1 MSPINDDYECTVAVI
16 VVIATSV
23 ILLMSTYYK
32 RWTLE
37 DCNTSFSSQHHQDKV
52 VAKNDFLQ
60 RVGSRYGYAKSKKG
74 FIDNWRQLEFPT
86 LIPPL
91 SSQPQDDTVT
101 KSLEDEQ
108 EVYLD
113 YAGSALPTS
122 TLLSHVSNIN
132 TQILANPHSI
142 GGGVASDRTLKLMQ
156 LSKDH
161 VMKHFGIDH
170 ESFGLDELDSD
181 TENTTTCPGY
191 QLVFTSGATDSLRL
205 VSERFPWNCV
215 KFSATQGSYMTSYC
229 NNNLQSRRQLKSIQ
243 MQSILL
249 YPRNVHTSVIGMR
262 EVAIGRDAKF
272 HCVSVDELLTATS
285 EWFKSLIETAI
296 TYEDY
301 HDDEQIIHE
310 SREEEKKDD
319 YSTSPPNRATTS
331 LVNQTEEVVSKTIWI
346 HHLLVLPVE
355 CNFSGDRFDWNNTT
369 TSLKSSCFSSYLDC
383 VEYGKIA
390 ICHKWHVLLDTAKA
404 AATSQVH
411 LPTLIP
417 FGPDFAV
424 ISFYKMFGAPTGLG
438 VLFVK
443 KQCRKSKRNP
453 TQTNESPKCCLV
465 EQNASP
471 RHFFGGGSVDVVLP
485 GKDFVVTR
493 NASLTVSATNDNE
506 HIDLGALEH
515 GTQHFRGIASLSH
528 GFQEICDLG
537 GMEAVSSY
545 CSISFYSTYPSLL
558 TYIFLPKSCTRFL
571 ITRPV
576 WPRSW

>member
-1 MSPINDDYECTVAVI
+1 MSPINDDCESYTVAVI

-60 RVGSRYGYAKSKKG
+60 RVGSRYGYANSKKG

-91 SSQPQDDTVT
+91 SSQQQDDTVT
-101 KSLEDEQ
+101 SLEEEQ
-108 EVYLD
+108 DVYLD

-132 TQILANPHSI
+132 TQILANPHSV

-161 VMKHFGIDH
+161 VMKHFGLDK
-170 ESFGLDELDSD
+170 ESFGLDELDND
-181 TENTTTCPGY
+181 TDNTTTCPGY

-205 VSERFPWNCV
+205 LSERFPWNCV
-215 KFSATQGSYMTSYC
+215 KVSATQGSYMTSYC

-285 EWFKSLIETAI
+285 EWFKSLIETSF

-301 HDDEQIIHE
+301 RDDEKIMHE
-310 SREEEKKDD
+310 SREEEKKDECGI
-319 YSTSPPNRATTS
+319 SPPNQATNS
-331 LVNQTEEVVSKTIWI
+331 LENQTEEICKTIWI
-346 HHLLVLPVE
+346 HHLLVLPIE
-355 CNFSGDRFDWNNTT
+355 CNFSGDRFDWNSTT
-369 TSLKSSCFSSYLDC
+369 TLLKSSCFSSYLDC
-383 VEYGKIA
+383 AEYGKIQ
-390 ICHKWHVLLDTAKA
+390 ICHKWHILLDTAKA

-417 FGPDFAV
+417 GGPDFAV
-424 ISFYKMFGAPTGLG
+424 LSFYKMFGTPTGLG
-438 VLFVK
+438 ALFVK
-443 KQCRKSKRNP
+443 KQHRKSKRNH
-453 TQTNESPKCCLV
+453 TQTNESQETCLV
-465 EQNASP
+465 EQNADP

-485 GKDFVVTR
+485 GKDFVVAR

-506 HIDLGALEH
+506 HIDLGVLEH

-528 GFQEICDLG
+528 GFKELDDVG
-537 GMEAVSSY
+537 GMEAVRCKSS
-545 CSISFYSTYPSLL
+545 IPFYPTYPSLL
-558 TYIFLPKSCTRFL
+558 TCLSVYCFFIIISRFL
-571 ITRPV
+571 IT
-576 WPRSW
+576 

>member
-1 MSPINDDYECTVAVI
+1 VYQLSMSPINDDYECYIVAVI

-23 ILLMSTYYK
+23 ILSMSTYYK

-37 DCNTSFSSQHHQDKV
+37 DCNTSFSLQHHQDKV

-60 RVGSRYGYAKSKKG
+60 RVGSRYGYANSKKG

-91 SSQPQDDTVT
+91 SSQQQDDSVT
-101 KSLEDEQ
+101 SPEEEQ

-132 TQILANPHSI
+132 TQILANPHSV

-161 VMKHFGIDH
+161 VMKHFGIDK
-170 ESFGLDELDSD
+170 ESFGLDELDND
-181 TENTTTCPGY
+181 TDNTTTCPGY

-205 VSERFPWNCV
+205 LSERFPWNCV
-215 KFSATQGSYMTSYC
+215 KVSATQGSYMTSFRDC
-229 NNNLQSRRQLKSIQ
+229 NNLQSRRQLKSIQ

-272 HCVSVDELLTATS
+272 HCTPIDELLTATS
-285 EWFKSLIETAI
+285 EWFESLIETSI

-301 HDDEQIIHE
+301 SDDEKIMHE
-310 SREEEKKDD
+310 SREEEKKDECGI
-319 YSTSPPNRATTS
+319 SPPNQATNS
-331 LVNQTEEVVSKTIWI
+331 LENQTEEICKTIWI
-346 HHLLVLPVE
+346 HHLLVLPIE
-355 CNFSGDRFDWNNTT
+355 CNFSGDRFDWNSTT
-369 TSLKSSCFSSYLDC
+369 TLLKSSCFSSYLDC
-383 VEYGKIA
+383 AEYGKIQ
-390 ICHKWHVLLDTAKA
+390 ICHKWHILLDIAKS

-411 LPTLIP
+411 LPTIIP
-417 FGPDFAV
+417 GADFAAV
-424 ISFYKMFGAPTGLG
+424 SFYKMFGAPTGLG
-438 VLFVK
+438 ALFVK
-443 KQCRKSKRNP
+443 KQHRKSKRNI
-453 TQTNESPKCCLV
+453 TQTNEFPQCCLV

-493 NASLTVSATNDNE
+493 NASLTVSTTNDNE
-506 HIDLGALEH
+506 HIDIGAMEH
-515 GTQHFRGIASLSH
+515 GTRHFRGIASLSH
-528 GFQEICDLG
+528 GFQELDDFG
-537 GMEAVSSY
+537 GMEAVSSDS
-545 CSISFYSTYPSLL
+545 SIPFYLTLIHHYSLVSFCLNVFMY
-558 TYIFLPKSCTRFL
+558 
-571 ITRPV
+571 
-576 WPRSW
+576 

>member
-1 MSPINDDYECTVAVI
+1 MSPINDDCESYTVAVI

-60 RVGSRYGYAKSKKG
+60 RVGSRYGYANSKKG

-91 SSQPQDDTVT
+91 SSQQQDDTVT
-101 KSLEDEQ
+101 SLEEEEQ

-161 VMKHFGIDH
+161 VMKHFGIDK
-170 ESFGLDELDSD
+170 ESFGLDELDND

-191 QLVFTSGATDSLRL
+191 QLVFTFGATDSLRL
-205 VSERFPWNCV
+205 VSERFPWNYV
-215 KFSATQGSYMTSYC
+215 KVSATNGSYMTSYC
-229 NNNLQSRRQLKSIQ
+229 YNNLQSRRQLKSIQ

-285 EWFKSLIETAI
+285 EWFKSLIETSF

-301 HDDEQIIHE
+301 HDEKTLHE
-310 SREEEKKDD
+310 STTEEEKDD
-319 YSTSPPNRATTS
+319 YSIPPNQATTS
-331 LVNQTEEVVSKTIWI
+331 LEKQTEEICKTIWI

-355 CNFSGDRFDWNNTT
+355 CNFGGDRFDWNNTT
-369 TSLKSSCFSSYLDC
+369 TSLKSSCFSSYLHC
-383 VEYGKIA
+383 AEFGKIKT
-390 ICHKWHVLLDTAKA
+390 CHKWHILLDTAKA

-417 FGPDFAV
+417 GGPDFTV
-424 ISFYKMFGAPTGLG
+424 VSFYKMFGTPTGLG
-438 VLFVK
+438 ALFVK
-443 KQCRKSKRNP
+443 KQHRKSKRNH
-453 TQTNESPKCCLV
+453 TQTNESQEACLV

-485 GKDFVVTR
+485 GKDFVVAR
-493 NASLTVSATNDNE
+493 NASLTVSTTNDNE
-506 HIDLGALEH
+506 HIDLGVLEH

-528 GFQEICDLG
+528 GFQELNDVG
-537 GMEAVSSY
+537 GMKAVSSD
-545 CSISFYSTYPSLL
+545 CSISFYRLIHRYSLVS
-558 TYIFLPKSCTRFL
+558 FCL
-571 ITRPV
+571 IV
-576 WPRSW
+576 HVLDF

>member
-1 MSPINDDYECTVAVI
+1 MSPINDDYECYTVALI
-16 VVIATSV
+16 VVIATSI
-23 ILLMSTYYK
+23 ILLVSRYK
-32 RWTLE
+32 RWWILHNRST
-37 DCNTSFSSQHHQDKV
+37 SSQQYKDKV

-60 RVGSRYGYAKSKKG
+60 RVGSRYGYANSTKG

-91 SSQPQDDTVT
+91 SSQQQDDTVT
-101 KSLEDEQ
+101 SVVEEEQ

-113 YAGSALPTS
+113 YAGSALPTT

-156 LSKDH
+156 LSKDR
-161 VMKHFGIDH
+161 VMKHFGIDN
-170 ESFGLDELDSD
+170 ESFGLDELDND
-181 TENTTTCPGY
+181 TTNTAAYPGY

-205 VSERFPWNCV
+205 LSERFPWNCV
-215 KFSATQGSYMTSYC
+215 KVSATQGSYMTSYC

-285 EWFKSLIETAI
+285 EWFESLIETSF
-296 TYEDY
+296 TYEAY
-301 HDDEQIIHE
+301 QDDEKIMHE

-319 YSTSPPNRATTS
+319 YSTPPPNQATTS
-331 LVNQTEEVVSKTIWI
+331 LVNQTEDVEICKTIWI

-355 CNFSGDRFDWNNTT
+355 CNFSGDRFDWSNTT
-369 TSLKSSCFSSYLDC
+369 TVLKSSCFSSYLDC
-383 VEYGKIA
+383 SENEKIK
-390 ICHKWHVLLDTAKA
+390 ICHKWHVLLDTGKA

-417 FGPDFAV
+417 GGSDVAIV
-424 ISFYKMFGAPTGLG
+424 SFYKMFGTPTGLG
-438 VLFVK
+438 ALFVK
-443 KQCRKSKRNP
+443 KQHRKSDRNL
-453 TQTNESPKCCLV
+453 TQTNESQEACLV

-471 RHFFGGGSVDVVLP
+471 RHFFGGGSVDIVLP
-485 GKDFVVTR
+485 GKDFVVTS
-493 NASLTVSATNDNE
+493 NTSLAVSTTNDNE
-506 HIDLGALEH
+506 HIDIGAMEH

-528 GFQEICDLG
+528 GFQELNDVG
-537 GMEAVSSY
+537 GMEAVSGDLST
-545 CSISFYSTYPSLL
+545 SFYSTYPSLL
-558 TYIFLPKSCTRFL
+558 TCIFLPKFS
-571 ITRPV
+571 
-576 WPRSW
+576 